1 MAATAPTL
9 AQSRAFGLRMLATMR
24 QHEGDR
30 FVWGATGP
38 TRWDCSGF
46 SRWAHE
52 TTADPLGK
60 HAGYY
65 LPHNASAIRYSAAHL
80 KLRVKVP
87 ILEAAKYAQPGDAV
101 FFHNRHGVHHCGI
114 AEGGNRFY
122 SAAGWTRPAWV
133 CSTTF
138 DFYAK
143 YSIDSSAEA
152 QASGRYTH
160 VSICSFVGPGVSA
173 TTTAPTPATPAPK
186 GTVTKRAKAGVK
198 LNVRTAPSTTASV
211 VGKLAAGTAV
221 TGTLSGGWMKIT
233 TGTYAGRFVS
243 ATYLV

>member
-1 MAATAPTL
+1 M
-9 AQSRAFGLRMLATMR
+9 
-24 QHEGDR
+24 
-30 FVWGATGP
+30 
-38 TRWDCSGF
+38 
-46 SRWAHE
+46 
-52 TTADPLGK
+52 DP
-60 HAGYY
+60 
-65 LPHNASAIRYSAAHL
+65 
-80 KLRVKVP
+80 
-87 ILEAAKYAQPGDAV
+87 
-101 FFHNRHGVHHCGI
+101 
-114 AEGGNRFY
+114 
-122 SAAGWTRPAWV
+122 PAWV

-143 YSIDSSAEA
+143 YSVDSSAEA

-186 GTVTKRAKAGVK
+186 GTVTKRVKAGVK
-198 LNVRTAPSTTASV
+198 LNVRTAPSTTASL

-221 TGTLSGGWMKIT
+221 TGTLSCGWMKIT